1 MEKEKRQ
8 IEIRLLPY
16 SAGAFFSAMLE
27 SGLLI
32 ALSVLLER
40 FINNISAGFEV
51 AVFAGI
57 IAVMAVRAAMVFFEN
72 FFYNRACLTVQ
83 HIIAVTLYKRALAH
97 DELLKKVRSGDLTNM
112 LNKDSDDL
120 GYRVGQL
127 KLNLAIGIIETVVLV
142 TIIYCYSW
150 IVGIAVTV
158 FYPLYF
164 VVCGIINRQIEKKMY
179 ALSRSGANLSQGRL
193 KGIQG
198 WLELA
203 VMKKRNYYLKKYD
216 DLYKTFT
223 KKYISWQKFYSLNAA
238 VRMVSDYLL
247 PVLCIIIGT
256 LPVLSG
262 ASVTSGVLFSV
273 YLLAGYLNQPLH
285 TMTEAIKMLSENK
298 AIYRRLSDIIYFNPK
313 AYDGG
318 ADTGEIENIDIDVSD
333 YSYDGQEKLLQN
345 CRIDV
350 RCGDLVAVR
359 GDSGCGKST
368 LFKLLIKQNEY
379 TGLHGSIQYN
389 GIPVQSLS
397 RSKLYDK
404 LQYVSQNYFV
414 FEDTLYNNLCLGD
427 QFTESQV
434 NEVIDMCCLRS
445 FVDEYGMD
453 MVIEEGGKNI
463 SQGQLQRIC
472 IARALLRSPQ
482 CLLLDEPTSALD
494 EGTGD
499 ALMKNMV
506 DYTKSRGIITF
517 VISHKNE
524 VIDRADKGVI
534 LKKGED
540 CLNFVA

>member
-1 MEKEKRQ
+1 
-8 IEIRLLPY
+8 
-16 SAGAFFSAMLE
+16 
-27 SGLLI
+27 
-32 ALSVLLER
+32 
-40 FINNISAGFEV
+40 
-51 AVFAGI
+51 
-57 IAVMAVRAAMVFFEN
+57 MA
-72 FFYNRACLTVQ
+72 
-83 HIIAVTLYKRALAH
+83 
-97 DELLKKVRSGDLTNM
+97 
-112 LNKDSDDL
+112 
-120 GYRVGQL
+120 
-127 KLNLAIGIIETVVLV
+127 
-142 TIIYCYSW
+142 
-150 IVGIAVTV
+150 
-158 FYPLYF
+158 
-164 VVCGIINRQIEKKMY
+164 
-179 ALSRSGANLSQGRL
+179 
-193 KGIQG
+193 
-198 WLELA
+198 
-203 VMKKRNYYLKKYD
+203 
-216 DLYKTFT
+216 
-223 KKYISWQKFYSLNAA
+223 
-238 VRMVSDYLL
+238 DYLL

-313 AYDGG
+313 ADDSG

-379 TGLHGSIQYN
+379 TGLHGSIRYN

-445 FVDEYGMD
+445 FVDEYGID